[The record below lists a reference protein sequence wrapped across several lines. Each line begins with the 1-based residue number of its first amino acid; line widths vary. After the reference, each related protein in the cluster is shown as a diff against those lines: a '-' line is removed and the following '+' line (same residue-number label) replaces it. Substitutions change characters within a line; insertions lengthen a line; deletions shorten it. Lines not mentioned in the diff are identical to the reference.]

1 MSVRGVFV
9 DANGS
14 LADIFERQNVAGDP
28 PVRVNRNADITA
40 DQMPALLDGA
50 EIVIIDHTP
59 LPTDVARRC
68 TGLKHVVFLGTG
80 ARSYMNPEE
89 LAELGITVH
98 LIKGY
103 GDTAVAECAI
113 ALMWAASRGLA
124 AMDRGMRA
132 GNWLREDGMQL
143 TGKTLG
149 LIGFGGIAAETARI
163 AGGSGMRVIAWNRT
177 PKSAAGVEFVSL
189 DALLAQSDVVSL
201 HLLLNDETRGFL
213 TRAHIEKMKRGV
225 LFINTARAAIVDEP
239 AMIDALKSGHIRHA
253 GLDVFNVEP
262 LPMDHPLTTLPNV
275 TLSAHSAFRTPEAN
289 ENLIR
294 AAWEHCRRIA
304 KGA

>member
-40 DQMPALLDGA
+40 DQMPSLLDGA

-59 LPTDVARRC
+59 LPTDIAQRC

-113 ALMWAASRGLA
+113 ALMWEAARGIA
-124 AMDRGMRA
+124 KMDREMRA

-149 LIGFGGIAAETARI
+149 LIGFGGIAAEVARI
-163 AGGSGMRVIAWNRT
+163 ALGSGMKVIAWNRS
-177 PKSAAGVEFVSL
+177 PKTYPGVDFVDI
-189 DALLAQSDVVSL
+189 DALLARSDVVSL

-213 TRAHIEKMKRGV
+213 
-225 LFINTARAAIVDEP
+225 
-239 AMIDALKSGHIRHA
+239 
-253 GLDVFNVEP
+253 
-262 LPMDHPLTTLPNV
+262 
-275 TLSAHSAFRTPEAN
+275 
-289 ENLIR
+289 
-294 AAWEHCRRIA
+294 
-304 KGA
+304 